1 MAKVKRNIQNAYN
14 EPFACRLRALLEE
27 NNISQSELAAEIG
40 VTRQAISNY
49 TLGNTVPNADVLVR
63 LSKKYNVSVDYLLGL
78 AKTPVTDKD
87 INYICE
93 YTGLSFQSVDRL
105 HNTRDKEYNKEIN
118 FILDDS
124 VFFTCF
130 SRLCDDINLYRE
142 RYNVLVDTYTK
153 YVENEKEENAE
164 LLEDDLLIALDNKE
178 LYEFRTQRSFQRLL
192 DKYIGDLE
200 EKYDKISYTIQEL
213 SKKQVLSERELEDNG
228 ND

>member
-87 INYICE
+87 INFICE

-130 SRLCDDINLYRE
+130 SCLCDDINQYRE

-153 YVENEKEENAE
+153 YAENEKEENAE

>member
-87 INYICE
+87 INFICE

>member
-192 DKYIGDLE
+192 DKYIRDLE